1 MVDVFEEVDEQIRS
15 DHYKGLARRY
25 LPWIGGVLG
34 VALLVALGVWG
45 YGRYQLSSAQK
56 ASLAYAKGLDILGR
70 ADFEGAY
77 AAFADAAKSPSPAYR
92 SMGLMQQAGIRVDE
106 HRQDEALVLFAQA
119 AKAAPNPVLADVANL
134 KSAYILMDEGKL
146 SDAEALLKPLSDA
159 KRPYSPLALEA
170 LAMAKVQAGHPND
183 ARSDFVR
190 LSLTVS
196 APDDVKQRAQIAMMM
211 IDANN
216 LAGVPAIVTAARA
229 LPPLPPAAEA
239 AQAQGP
245 DEGAGPDSQNS
256 QAGAAQ

>member
-1 MVDVFEEVDEQIRS
+1 M
-15 DHYKGLARRY
+15 
-25 LPWIGGVLG
+25 
-34 VALLVALGVWG
+34 
-45 YGRYQLSSAQK
+45 
-56 ASLAYAKGLDILGR
+56 
-70 ADFEGAY
+70 
-77 AAFADAAKSPSPAYR
+77 
-92 SMGLMQQAGIRVDE
+92 
-106 HRQDEALVLFAQA
+106 
-119 AKAAPNPVLADVANL
+119 
-134 KSAYILMDEGKL
+134 
-146 SDAEALLKPLSDA
+146 
-159 KRPYSPLALEA
+159 
-170 LAMAKVQAGHPND
+170 QAGHPNE